1 MEAECHVA
9 SPYLNVIHSVGIK
22 QADQGERTK
31 RHMFGSRLLDGPTQI
46 EAPRSPGKEL
56 TSQPWSLG
64 SKLWWLWWFYKR
76 HEASFTIQH
85 DWKILENP
93 YPYALGK
100 QSWNQQGLVMAAIF
114 FSYLFYLTRRYQPCA
129 ALRLEVQAVVNC
141 ALDDWI
147 FKAPCPVKIGIES
160 DRFDILTQKTRWG
173 VLNRVFHSYS
183 TQAIKQQ

>member
-1 MEAECHVA
+1 MEAKCHLA

-31 RHMFGSRLLDGPTQI
+31 RHMFGSRLLDGPIQI

-100 QSWNQQGLVMAAIF
+100 QS
-114 FSYLFYLTRRYQPCA
+114 
-129 ALRLEVQAVVNC
+129 
-141 ALDDWI
+141 
-147 FKAPCPVKIGIES
+147 
-160 DRFDILTQKTRWG
+160 
-173 VLNRVFHSYS
+173 
-183 TQAIKQQ
+183 

>member
-1 MEAECHVA
+1 METECHVA

-31 RHMFGSRLLDGPTQI
+31 RHMFGSRRLHGPTQI

-64 SKLWWLWWFYKR
+64 FKLWWLWWFLETPWSQLYD
-76 HEASFTIQH
+76 ST
-85 DWKILENP
+85 WLENH
-93 YPYALGK
+93 GK
-100 QSWNQQGLVMAAIF
+100 SLSLCSREIVLKPTRVSDG
-114 FSYLFYLTRRYQPCA
+114 SYVFRYQPCA

-160 DRFDILTQKTRWG
+160 DRFDILTQKTRRG